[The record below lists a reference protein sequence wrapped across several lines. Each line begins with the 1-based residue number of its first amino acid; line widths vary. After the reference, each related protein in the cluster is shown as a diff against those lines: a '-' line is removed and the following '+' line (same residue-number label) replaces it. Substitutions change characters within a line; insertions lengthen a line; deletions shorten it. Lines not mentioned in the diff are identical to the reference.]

1 MAACGIAGVHGP
13 FEGVLADGGERLLLS
28 DALGRPV
35 DEVHYRDDGSWP
47 AWADG
52 DGPSLELVD
61 LRAENSVGSAW
72 LESEHEAQSEWAS
85 YEYSG
90 RQVSSAI
97 ASDLE
102 LHVWLLGAGEVL
114 IDDLE
119 VIPLAGGASLLQHLF
134 QGGSAPVQP
143 FPGCGLDA
151 TPDLLEC
158 AAYPACG
165 G

>member
-1 MAACGIAGVHGP
+1 MSTVGLAACGIAGVHGP

-61 LRAENSVGSAW
+61 LRAESSVGSAW

-85 YEYSG
+85 YEYSV

-97 ASDLE
+97 ASDCS
-102 LHVWLLGAGEVL
+102 HSASVVFAWRRGAKAWAARSRARSRERDGPASATRGVRS
-114 IDDLE
+114 
-119 VIPLAGGASLLQHLF
+119 GARR
-134 QGGSAPVQP
+134 
-143 FPGCGLDA
+143 
-151 TPDLLEC
+151 
-158 AAYPACG
+158 
-165 G
+165 